1 MFSRYSSAALLAF
14 CLLVSII
21 SAEPADPFADN
32 PAYSVLSETNDAG
45 DRWAFSVFSEGY
57 QELNE
62 LGEIMPVTSLLVN
75 KQSKRLTVIRAMN
88 EHDKVKPR
96 LKMRQILKECWTMTG
111 LQPSELKVVLGYQI
125 RNKNMLD
132 ALEECRAGMGLSPNT
147 PFEVSNK
154 ETDSGR
160 TACWKALGA
169 TIFSSAIRGAVEDFK
184 IKKDLVRVKVEYDIE
199 RDGKGWNHVYYE
211 FEPIQKA

>member
-21 SAEPADPFADN
+21 NAEPARPFADN
-32 PAYSVLSETNDAG
+32 PAYSVLSEESGN
-45 DRWAFSVFSEGY
+45 RWAFSVFSEGY

-62 LGEIMPVTSLLVN
+62 LGEIMPVTSLLIN
-75 KQSKRLTVIRAMN
+75 QQSKRLTVVRAMN

-111 LQPSELKVVLGYQI
+111 LQLSELKVVLGYQI

-132 ALEECRAGMGLSPNT
+132 ALDDCRAVMGLSPNT
-147 PFEVSNK
+147 PFQVTNK

-160 TACWKALGA
+160 TACWKALGE
-169 TIFSSAIRGAVEDFK
+169 TIFSSAIRGAIADFK
-184 IKKDLVRVKVEYDIE
+184 INKELVHVKVEYDIE

-211 FEPIQKA
+211 FESIQKN